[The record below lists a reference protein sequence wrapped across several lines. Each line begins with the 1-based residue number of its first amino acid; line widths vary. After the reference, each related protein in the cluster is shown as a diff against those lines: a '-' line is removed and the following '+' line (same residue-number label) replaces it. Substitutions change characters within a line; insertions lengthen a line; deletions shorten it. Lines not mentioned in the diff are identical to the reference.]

1 MLSLGFFVVHDTVGG
16 GENNET
22 ELSGGEE
29 IVDEFL
35 EVLKFEVVSGGDN
48 SAFIE
53 SSVEFNNDLATS
65 SVIDD
70 FEFIDVT
77 YR

>member
-1 MLSLGFFVVHDTVGG
+1 MLSLGFFVVEDTEGG
-16 GENNET
+16 GKDDET

-48 SAFIE
+48 STFIE
-53 SSVEFNNDLATS
+53 SAVKFNNDFATS
-65 SVIDD
+65 SVIND
-70 FEFIDVT
+70 FEFINVT
-77 YR
+77 